1 MLRQLSGESKQQH
14 ERLMEETFNKKEAL
28 ILIYKNKIKD
38 EGKEIEVKQVV
49 RSNEIGIC
57 WLVLLFRP
65 SRLQFGQFGTVVR
78 LENCRFFKNSPA

>member
-38 EGKEIEVKQVV
+38 EGKEIEVEQVV
-49 RSNEIGIC
+49 RSKEIGISTGR
-57 WLVLLFRP
+57 LPSFVSLTLFKSF
-65 SRLQFGQFGTVVR
+65 SRRG
-78 LENCRFFKNSPA
+78 

>member
-38 EGKEIEVKQVV
+38 EGKEIEVEQVV
-49 RSNEIGIC
+49 RSKEIGISTGR
-57 WLVLLFRP
+57 LPSIVSLTLFKSF
-65 SRLQFGQFGTVVR
+65 SRRG
-78 LENCRFFKNSPA
+78 

>member
-38 EGKEIEVKQVV
+38 EGKEIEVEQVV
-49 RSNEIGIC
+49 RSKEIGISTGR
-57 WLVLLFRP
+57 LPSFVLLTLFKSF
-65 SRLQFGQFGTVVR
+65 SRRG
-78 LENCRFFKNSPA
+78 